1 MEDATGPGPKE
12 VLDALTPWSALE
24 GAEFEGLAGGLINQS
39 WRVVTAGGEYIA
51 QRVHADFS
59 DGIHANI
66 QAVSSHLARRGVVVS
81 RLLETDRG
89 DLFSDRGVAGRWRVM
104 ERLPGVSF
112 SKCQTPAQARS
123 AGALVASFHSGML
136 DWEGKLE
143 PIGFPFHDMPR
154 HLSDL
159 GQALQKHPDH
169 PLQNEIKALA
179 SEIFEAQEES
189 PIPGD
194 LPQRILHGDLKLS
207 NLLFEGSDPPSRD
220 IALSLIDLDTVSR
233 LPLYYDMGDAW
244 RSWCNVGGEGP
255 GDVRIDL
262 EIFRASAEGYLGA
275 LELRLSE
282 AERGSLVEG
291 LERVSLE
298 LCTRF
303 AADALE
309 ESHFAWD
316 AAAFPTAGEHNLYRA
331 RGQLSLHHQ
340 ARETRSERSRGLF
353 D

>member
-1 MEDATGPGPKE
+1 MEDAAGSGSKE
-12 VLDALTPWSALE
+12 VLDALTPWSALK
-24 GAEFEGLAGGLINQS
+24 GAEFERLAGGLINQS
-39 WRVVTAGGEYIA
+39 WRVVTQGGEYIA

-66 QAVSSHLARRGVVVS
+66 QAVSSHLARRGVVVP

-89 DLFSDRGVAGRWRVM
+89 ELFSDRGIAGRWRVM

-112 SKCQTPAQARS
+112 NKCRTPAQARS

-136 DWEGKLE
+136 DWKGTLE
-143 PIGFPFHDMPR
+143 PIGFPFHDMAQ

-159 GQALQKHPDH
+159 SRVLKEHADH
-169 PLQNEIKALA
+169 PLYAEIKALA
-179 SEIFEAQEES
+179 GEIFDAQEES
-189 PIPGD
+189 PTPAG

-207 NLLFEGSDPPSRD
+207 NLLFEGSDPPSQD

-262 EIFRASAEGYLGA
+262 EIFRASAEGYLRA
-275 LELRLSE
+275 LKIRLSE
-282 AERGSLVEG
+282 AERDSLVEG

-298 LCTRF
+298 LCARF
-303 AADALE
+303 AADALA

-316 AAAFPTAGEHNLYRA
+316 SEAFPTAGAHNLYRA

-340 ARETRSERSRGLF
+340 ARETRSERVRGLF